1 MGETPRPVDMNES
14 HGMSAVTM
22 RLNSPTNDKPACNLN
37 WRQGEDLGS
46 GMRLISSGI
55 RLVGASSVAQPYC
68 QADAEC
74 YVGASLSQDEFI
86 RVVDALIVRR

>member
-1 MGETPRPVDMNES
+1 MGETPRPMDMNES

-37 WRQGEDLGS
+37 WRQGEDLGL

-55 RLVGASSVAQPYC
+55 RLVRAFFSGAAFAAKPMQNAMSEPASRRMSSYAWSMP
-68 QADAEC
+68 
-74 YVGASLSQDEFI
+74 
-86 RVVDALIVRR
+86 

>member
-55 RLVGASSVAQPYC
+55 RLVRAFFSGAALLPSRCRMLCRSQPL
-68 QADAEC
+68 A
-74 YVGASLSQDEFI
+74 G
-86 RVVDALIVRR
+86 